1 MKINSVINKIEKE
14 LKKSLKNINDKKT
27 NNFIDLIL
35 KSKKTFVA
43 GQGRSGLISESFA
56 MRLMQIGQ
64 KTYSV
69 WDSTTPAISKD
80 DLLIVISGSGKTKMI
95 TVIIEEAKKNKAKI
109 VLITAKKTPKEKAQI
124 KNIDLF
130 IEIDAKTKK
139 EYNNSSIEPLGTL
152 FEQASLIY
160 LDAIVIILM
169 KKLKIEEKDLGKKH
183 ANLE

>member
-1 MKINSVINKIEKE
+1 MKISSIISKIQKE
-14 LKKSLKNINDKKT
+14 LKHSLRNINTKKT
-27 NNFIDLIL
+27 DEFISLIL
-35 KSKKTFVA
+35 KSKNIFVA
-43 GQGRSGLISESFA
+43 GQGRSRLISESFA

-69 WDSTTPAISKD
+69 WDSTTPAISED
-80 DLLIVISGSGKTKMI
+80 DLLIVISGSGKTKLVN
-95 TVIIEEAKKNKAKI
+95 VIIEEAKKQKAKI
-109 VLITAKKTPKEKAQI
+109 ILITTKKTAKEKVLI

-139 EYNNSSIEPLGTL
+139 QYNESSIEPLGTL

-160 LDAIVIILM
+160 LDAIVIMLM
-169 KKLKIEEKDLGKKH
+169 KKLNLEEKDLGKKH